1 MTTGTRHRGDLLLL
15 AAALAAGLAG
25 ALAATGCSSSAE
37 NTAPRGKPP
46 VSVDTAAVAAGTI
59 EESVAVVGSLSPK
72 FEAQVR
78 AEYAGTVSEV
88 YVTEWIP
95 VKKGTPLA
103 KLDTRELEAAVQAAR
118 AAALQAEA
126 AAQRALREYDRAMK
140 LKEVGLMTQQGLD
153 EALTARDAAGP
164 AADAARAHVETAET
178 RLAKAVIRSPMD
190 GIVAE
195 RTVSV
200 GDYADKAYLFR
211 VVDNR
216 LFDLT
221 ATVPSGRISAV
232 RTGQKLTFTT
242 DAVPGRTFEGTV
254 SFINPAADAGSRA
267 IKVLAEVPNPT
278 GELKAGLFVEGRILI
293 GTRTGVLRVPRTAL
307 LSWDVQ
313 ARKAEIFVV
322 EGDTARRR
330 SVSTGAAV
338 GEDVEIA
345 AGLAAGDRVVTRGAF
360 NLRDGDRVA
369 VAKASGA

>member
-1 MTTGTRHRGDLLLL
+1 MMTGMRRYGIRLL
-15 AAALAAGLAG
+15 LAAGLATG
-25 ALAATGCSSSAE
+25 LAAALSTAGCTSKPESPSS
-37 NTAPRGKPP
+37 RGKPP
-46 VSVDTAAVAAGTI
+46 VAVETAPVTAGTL
-59 EESVAVVGSLSPK
+59 EESIEIVGTLTPK

-78 AEYAGTVSEV
+78 AEYAGTVVEI
-88 YVTEWIP
+88 YVTEWVP

-103 KLDTRELEAAVQAAR
+103 RLDTRELDAAVQAAK

-126 AAQRALREYDRAMK
+126 EAQRAQREYERAVK

-153 EALTARDAAGP
+153 DALTARDAAGP
-164 AADAARAHVETAET
+164 AAEAARAHARTAET
-178 RLAKAVIRSPMD
+178 RLAKAVIRAPMD

-221 ATVPSGRISAV
+221 VTLPSSRISAV

-242 DAVPGRTFEGTV
+242 DAVPDRTFEGTV
-254 SFINPAADAGSRA
+254 AFINPVAEERSRA
-267 IKVLAEVPNPT
+267 IRVLAAVPNPE
-278 GELKAGLFVEGRILI
+278 GELKAGLFVEGRILT

-313 ARKAEIFVV
+313 AGRAEIFVV

-330 SVSTGAAV
+330 SVSTGAAM

-360 NLRDGDRVA
+360 NLRDGDLVTVA
-369 VAKASGA
+369 GTKGA